1 MQQWEYLEV
10 AIGGHW
16 DEDSQWTQA
25 SLWADS
31 QGRGGRFRERKVS
44 FGAPKLAG
52 TFRKSEKQVG
62 ASVLLRGHTDLLN
75 DLGDEGWEL
84 VTASFRKEH
93 ADGYFLLKRA
103 KL

>member
-16 DEDSQWTQA
+16 DENLQWTQA

-31 QGRGGRFRERKVS
+31 QGRGGRFQERKVS
-44 FGAPKLAG
+44 FDAPKLTG
-52 TFRKSEKQVG
+52 TFRKSEKPVR
-62 ASVLLRGHTDLLN
+62 ASVLLRGHADLLD
-75 DLGDEGWEL
+75 DLGAEGWEL

-93 ADGYFLLKRA
+93 AAGYLL
-103 KL
+103 L